1 MTSQSGRPSA
11 SPTAGPSALARI
23 AGRALAAL
31 ALALALAAAMPALAG
46 AATTVFNPV
55 ADSYVSS
62 SSPNTNYGT
71 STHLRAQG
79 SSPTYRSYMRFDVQG
94 LSGQVTGAV
103 LRLSPL
109 VSQTIDVRGVSDNSW
124 GETTIKYSNAPPP
137 GDVAAT
143 SVAVYAG
150 PPQWLS
156 INVSSLVQGNG
167 AVSMALTSPSTSTTL
182 RDFSSRNAGSSLAP
196 QLVVQTASPE
206 DNLIGAAGDIACDS
220 SNSSY
225 NGGAGT
231 ATACQQR
238 ATSDLLLGLN
248 LAAVLPLGDEQYEVG
263 ALSAFQTVYDS
274 TWGRLNAL
282 SHPVPGNHEYQA
294 SSAASGYFD
303 YFNGTGNPTGI
314 AGQRGKGY
322 YSYDLGNWHLIALN
336 SNCSK
341 VGGCGTGSPQEQW
354 LATDLAT
361 NLAAHPSSCI
371 LAYYHHPNFKSA
383 SVTTTLTPAFWQD
396 LYAAGAD
403 VILNGHAPS
412 YERFARQAPSSA
424 ADPNAGIREF
434 VVATGGRYHASF
446 GTIVPNSGA
455 RDNTSFGTLLMT
467 LRPDG
472 YDWRFQAIAGNK
484 FTDVGSDSCTA
495 PTVDT
500 EPPSAPRSLAVT
512 ANNVN
517 AVSLKWTASTDNDG
531 VASYEIRRDGLVVG
545 TSRTPTFADTTVQPG
560 TTYSYRVV
568 AYDAVGNVSAQ
579 SSAKSV
585 TTPTG

>member
-1 MTSQSGRPSA
+1 MIWQPGRRSA
-11 SPTAGPSALARI
+11 PPTARISALARV
-23 AGRALAAL
+23 AGRVLAAL
-31 ALALALAAAMPALAG
+31 ALALALAAAMPALAS

-79 SSPTYRSYMRFDVQG
+79 STPTYTSYLRFDVQG

-109 VSQTIDVRGVSDNSW
+109 ASQTVDVRGVSDSSW
-124 GETTIKYSNAPPP
+124 GETTIKYSNAPPV
-137 GDVAAT
+137 GDVAAS

-156 INVSSLVQGNG
+156 INVSSLVQANG
-167 AVSMALTSPSTSTTL
+167 TVSMALTSPSTGTTL

-196 QLVVQTASPE
+196 QLVVQTASPG
-206 DNLIGAAGDIACDS
+206 DNLIGAAGDIACPTTS
-220 SNSSY
+220 SSY

-231 ATACQQR
+231 ATSCQQR

-263 ALSAFQTVYDS
+263 ALSEFQTVYDS

-303 YFNGTGNPTGI
+303 YFNGAGNPTGL

-341 VGGCGTGSPQEQW
+341 VGGCGTGSPQELW

-361 NLAAHPSSCI
+361 HPSSCI

-396 LYAAGAD
+396 LYVADAD
-403 VILNGHAPS
+403 VVLNGHAPS
-412 YERFARQAPSSA
+412 YERFARQTPSGA

-434 VVATGGRYHASF
+434 VVATGGRYHTAFS
-446 GTIVPNSGA
+446 TIAPNSGA
-455 RDNTSFGTLLMT
+455 RNNTDFGVLLMT

-472 YDWRFQAIAGNK
+472 YDWRFQAIAGGK

-500 EPPSAPRSLAVT
+500 EPPSAPRSLAVA

-531 VASYEIRRDGLVVG
+531 VASYEIRRDGVVVG

-560 TTYSYRVV
+560 TTYSYRAL

-579 SSAKSV
+579 SSARSV

>member
-1 MTSQSGRPSA
+1 MV
-11 SPTAGPSALARI
+11 
-23 AGRALAAL
+23 
-31 ALALALAAAMPALAG
+31 ALALAAALPALAG

-62 SSPNTNYGT
+62 SSPNSNYGT

-79 SSPTYRSYMRFDVQG
+79 SSPTYMSYLRFDVQG

-109 VSQTIDVRGVSDNSW
+109 ASQTVDVRGVSDSSW
-124 GETTIKYSNAPPP
+124 GETTIKYSNAPPV

-150 PPQWLS
+150 PPQWAA
-156 INVSSLVQGNG
+156 IDVTSLIQGNG
-167 AVSMALTSPSTSTTL
+167 TVGMALTSPSTGTTL
-182 RDFSSRNAGSSLAP
+182 RDFSSRNTSGLAP
-196 QLVVQTASPE
+196 QLVVQTASPG
-206 DNLIGAAGDIACDS
+206 DNLIGAAGDIACPTT
-220 SNSSY
+220 NSSY

-231 ATACQQR
+231 VTACQQR

-248 LAAVLPLGDEQYEVG
+248 PAAVLPLGDEQYEVG
-263 ALSAFQTVYDS
+263 ALSEFQTAYDS

-282 SHPVPGNHEYQA
+282 SHPVPGNHEYQT

-303 YFNGTGNPTGI
+303 YFNGAGNPTGL
-314 AGQRGKGY
+314 AGERGKGY

-341 VGGCGTGSPQEQW
+341 VGGCLTGSPQEQW
-354 LATDLAT
+354 LAAD
-361 NLAAHPSSCI
+361 LAAHPSSCI
-371 LAYYHHPNFKSA
+371 LAYYHHPKFKSGNVA
-383 SVTTTLTPAFWQD
+383 TTATPAFWQD

-403 VILNGHAPS
+403 LIVNAHEPM
-412 YERFARQAPSSA
+412 YERFARQDPTGV
-424 ADPNAGIREF
+424 ADPTTGIREI
-434 VVATGGRYHASF
+434 VAGTGGRYRYPF
-446 GTIVPNSGA
+446 GTIAANSGA
-455 RDNTSFGTLLMT
+455 RDNTSFGVLLMT

-472 YDWRFQAIAGNK
+472 YDWRFVPAAGGK
-484 FTDVGSDSCTA
+484 FTDIGSDSCTGA
-495 PTVDT
+495 TVDT
-500 EPPSAPRSLAVT
+500 EPPSAPRSLAVA

-517 AVSLKWTASTDNDG
+517 AVSLKWVASTDNDG
-531 VASYEIRRDGLVVG
+531 VASYEIRRDGIVVG

-560 TTYSYRVV
+560 TTYSYRVL

-579 SSAKSV
+579 SGAKSV

>member
-1 MTSQSGRPSA
+1 VLVGLS
-11 SPTAGPSALARI
+11 
-23 AGRALAAL
+23 
-31 ALALALAAAMPALAG
+31 LALALAAAMPALAG

-79 SSPTYRSYMRFDVQG
+79 SSPTYRSYLRFDVQG

-109 VSQTIDVRGVSDNSW
+109 ASQAVDVRGVSDSSW
-124 GETTIKYSNAPPP
+124 GETAIKYSNAPPV

-143 SVAVYAG
+143 SGTAYAL
-150 PPQWLS
+150 PPQWLP

-167 AVSMALTSPSTSTTL
+167 AISMALTSPSTSTTQ
-182 RDFSSRNAGSSLAP
+182 RDFSSRNSGSSLAP

-206 DNLIGAAGDIACDS
+206 DNLIGAAGDIACPTTS
-220 SNSSY
+220 SNY

-248 LAAVLPLGDEQYEVG
+248 LAAVLPLGDDQYEVG
-263 ALSAFQTVYDS
+263 ALSEFQTVYDS
-274 TWGRLNAL
+274 TWGRFNAIT
-282 SHPVPGNHEYQA
+282 HPVVGNHEYGTTG
-294 SSAASGYFD
+294 ASGYFD
-303 YFNGTGNPTGI
+303 YFNGVGNQTGM

-361 NLAAHPSSCI
+361 NLAAHPNSCI
-371 LAYYHHPNFKSA
+371 LAYYHHPNFTSGTV
-383 SVTTTLTPAFWQD
+383 VTNKTPAFWQD

-403 VILNGHAPS
+403 LIVNAHEPH
-412 YERFARQAPSSA
+412 YERFARQAPSGA
-424 ADPNAGIREF
+424 ADPNAGIREI
-434 VVATGGRYHASF
+434 VAATGGRYHYAF
-446 GTIVPNSGA
+446 GTIAPNSGA
-455 RDNTSFGTLLMT
+455 RDNTSFGVLLVT

-500 EPPSAPRSLAVT
+500 EPPSAPRSLAVA

-531 VASYEIRRDGLVVG
+531 VASYEIRRDGVVVG

-560 TTYSYRVV
+560 TTYSYRAL
-568 AYDAVGNVSAQ
+568 AYDAVGNASAL

>member
-1 MTSQSGRPSA
+1 MTWQSGRPSA
-11 SPTAGPSALARI
+11 PPTAQNPALSRV
-23 AGRALAAL
+23 AGRAAAAL
-31 ALALALAAAMPALAG
+31 ALTLALAAAMPALAG
-46 AATTVFNPV
+46 GATTVFNPV
-55 ADSYVSS
+55 ADAYVSS

-79 SSPTYRSYMRFDVQG
+79 SSPNYQSYLRFDVQG
-94 LSGQVTGAV
+94 LTGQVTGAV

-109 VSQTIDVRGVSDNSW
+109 ASQTIDVRAVSDSSW
-124 GETTIKYSNAPPP
+124 GETTIKYSNAPPV

-143 SVAVYAG
+143 SGTVYAA
-150 PPQWLS
+150 PPQWAA
-156 INVSSLVQGNG
+156 INVTSLVQGNG

-182 RDFSSRNAGSSLAP
+182 RDFSSRNAGSSKAP
-196 QLVVQTASPE
+196 QLVVQTASLG
-206 DNLIGAAGDIACDS
+206 DNLIGAAGDIACPTTS
-220 SNSSY
+220 SNY

-263 ALSAFQTVYDS
+263 ALSEFQTVYDS

-303 YFNGTGNPTGI
+303 FFNGAGNPTGI
-314 AGQRGKGY
+314 AGERGKGY
-322 YSYDLGNWHLIALN
+322 YSYDLGSWHLIALN

-354 LATDLAT
+354 LAAD
-361 NLAAHPSSCI
+361 LAAHPSSCI
-371 LAYYHHPNFKSA
+371 LAYYHHPNFKSGN
-383 SVTTTLTPAFWQD
+383 VTTTLTPAFWQD

-403 VILNGHAPS
+403 VVLNGHAPT
-412 YERFARQAPSSA
+412 YERFARQAPSGA

-434 VVATGGRYHASF
+434 VAATGGRYHVSL
-446 GTIVPNSGA
+446 GTIAPNSGA
-455 RDNTSFGTLLMT
+455 RDNTSFGVLLMT

-472 YDWRFQAIAGNK
+472 YDWRFQAIPGSK

-512 ANNVN
+512 ANTVN

-531 VASYEIRRDGLVVG
+531 VASYEIRRDGVVVG
-545 TSRTPTFADTTVQPG
+545 TSRTPTFTDTTVQPG
-560 TTYSYRVV
+560 TTYSYRVL
-568 AYDAVGNVSAQ
+568 AYDAVGNVSPQ